1 MRMIAEKLGLD
12 ERDLKIISW
21 FMKDPNISQNEI
33 AERLKL
39 SQPSVNARI
48 KKLKDKAVLN
58 LNVGVE
64 FNKSNLF
71 LSRVDFTAK
80 DPHHVLQRLKNCTY
94 FVNGF
99 IMSGKNNVSIF
110 IVNSDL
116 RKIETI
122 INEQLRGDDQI
133 SDINVSIV
141 VSTAKDFI
149 FGLNFDPDC
158 TPDRCK
164 DLKGCVECINT
175 PKKYKKNRLL
185 EKDKKMQ

>member
-1 MRMIAEKLGLD
+1 MKMIAEKLGLD
-12 ERDLKIISW
+12 TRDLKIISW
-21 FMKDPNISQNEI
+21 FMQNPNISQNEI

-58 LNVGVE
+58 VNVGVE

-71 LSRVDFTAK
+71 LARVDFTAK
-80 DPHHVLQRLKNCTY
+80 DPHNTLERLRNCTY

-116 RKIETI
+116 RKIESI
-122 INEQLRGDDQI
+122 INEQLRGDQQV
-133 SDINVSIV
+133 SDINVNIV
-141 VSTAKDFI
+141 VSTAKDFV
-149 FGLNFDPDC
+149 FGLRFDPDC
-158 TPDRCK
+158 TPERCK
-164 DLKGCVECINT
+164 RIEGCIECINT
-175 PKKYKKNRLL
+175 PKHYKKNKLA
-185 EKDKKMQ
+185 EKKKKW